1 MSIFNNRIA
10 NYKKLQEGM
19 LQTFVNKDSDY
30 GDSFGKT
37 FDKYGIVSALT
48 RMSDKLNRIDNL
60 TAINSRDSSSKM
72 KVDESIEDTLLDLA
86 NYAMLTYLELHHF
99 DEPVPPFSEVDINPG
114 EVRVTSAGI
123 TTGELNKKAGTA
135 LASIS
140 KKLEET
146 QAKGVNKDP
155 KYRAPLDSEEFNR
168 RSIEI
173 NRPATMFIYPG
184 TNSQPLSLEETEDF
198 NNYMN
203 AKISLEDLVNNL
215 YSKIAVPGE

>member
-1 MSIFNNRIA
+1 MSTFNNRIA

-60 TAINSRDSSSKM
+60 TAINSRDSSTKM

-99 DEPVPPFSEVDINPG
+99 DEPVPPFVA
-114 EVRVTSAGI
+114 SAGI
-123 TTGELNKKAGTA
+123 TTGELNEKVGTP
-135 LASIS
+135 LAAIS

-146 QAKGVNKDP
+146 QAKGLNKEEDANKDP
-155 KYRAPLDSEEFNR
+155 EYRAPLDSEEFNR

-215 YSKIAVPGE
+215 YTKIAVPGE